1 MQIMHPIVMKEE
13 YTQVIQSKLE
23 EDLFRVILDKKKRS
37 VCQVGH
43 VRVASKTYFAISYA
57 TLD

>member
-1 MQIMHPIVMKEE
+1 MHPIVMKEE
-13 YTQVIQSKLE
+13 HMQVIQNKLE

-37 VCQVGH
+37 VCQVGR

>member
-1 MQIMHPIVMKEE
+1 MHPIVMIDELM
-13 YTQVIQSKLE
+13 QVILSKLV

-37 VCQVGH
+37 VCQVGR

-57 TLD
+57 TRD